1 MPVSVDDP
9 FLLASFSS
17 TTHHHQQQQAV
28 SCTPEERDTEL
39 TQDEDESNL
48 LVVAIQGEG
57 VQLYNTADQKCILS
71 YSTPPGYSFAGSAQT
86 HYKSAQ
92 LRNVYAVIAKGT
104 DIPAKEE
111 GKVVWMWK
119 DESNANNSL
128 ARSDSAM
135 TEDTVKPST
144 ARKTVHKFDRKIHQL
159 FVSPILPDH
168 VLFTNTDGSIS
179 LVTEDLKRVVNTKDF
194 QTAPASKPSKKEK
207 KGAAAQEKSGNTIWA
222 TTYNTSYSW
231 IPASALARNILIVM
245 TAVESAAGKS
255 IVTLSY
261 VNEEQRG
268 FTTLG
273 QVEIQAAAGASGFAF
288 DAKSGQL
295 SFMTADGHLKIFNFE
310 LSQGDHIVSA
320 TESLTLPLPGYAVS
334 AVTPATKPAKK
345 GNKVAME
352 IDPKVHRIDT
362 VALGDNYLAVAGI
375 HQNNGKAEQTLTIW
389 DIRYGTLQAKHVIPG
404 SPTAHNGICQLALL
418 PGSVLVMTI
427 STLLNTTIKSD
438 IYLCHFYAEPM
449 SLLGAMGRMR
459 DTAPFLGQNGQFIA
473 QDAYTSTMTALLT
486 PANMTGVVKASE
498 LTAEGTDLEKQLEAS
513 QRAENEALESLGSE
527 SKTSTIES
535 FEKIFFEHMERKSA
549 EAEKDLMKKFGVDA
563 KEAKTAV
570 KEMEE
575 KRAVAHKQLQQQQHK
590 LKNKKDTQ
598 DMDVDIE
605 PVVKAAEPTV
615 SKKKKKKAA
624 KTAAKKA
631 EKESEAAKDLLDGA
645 SSDSSSDD
653 EDDVVDLVSEDEAD
667 DDEEK
672 DEEDGDEEQEYVV
685 NEEEEQVRKEAY
697 LKAVE
702 EWRMTEAEAIKNYKA
717 QRRLLRAGRKQVPP
731 PELSHH
737 FVTTVVGRCFS
748 QLSNGQPDLD
758 FWPAKVIE
766 YLIKNQLVGNS
777 NPGAG
782 QSGIALN
789 LMERQ
794 QWSLLEL
801 ALTKFYDI
809 PEMDMIMMLKQ
820 VIGLNKNKT
829 TVSTQPSESSP
840 ASASVSSKK
849 SKASSS
855 ASPAS
860 AISVPDI
867 PHFLNLIMAA
877 PRNEV
882 FMHQALK
889 RLSVEEI
896 SVVLEVLKGWVII
909 WDERGGIGHQGQQ
922 PDRKQL
928 PGGLPGYGLVVE
940 FTTMILDV
948 HFPSLILSPH
958 LHPLLKEIQ
967 QSIRRE
973 TDVSNQLEQAL
984 RGPLGLFNRKHRE
997 MMQRKKATTTVAGAA
1012 SAAGG
1017 GAADKRR
1024 RRRWEGGEGIPDYA
1038 VEIIHL

>member
-17 TTHHHQQQQAV
+17 TTHHRQQQQAV
-28 SCTPEERDTEL
+28 SCTPEERNTEL
-39 TQDEDESNL
+39 AQDEDQSNL

-86 HYKSAQ
+86 HHKSAQ

-111 GKVVWMWK
+111 GKVVWMWR
-119 DESNANNSL
+119 DESSASSSL
-128 ARSDSAM
+128 VGSDSAM
-135 TEDTVKPST
+135 AEDTVKPST

-194 QTAPASKPSKKEK
+194 QTAPALKSSKKEK
-207 KGAAAQEKSGNTIWA
+207 KEAAMQEKSGNTVWA

-231 IPASALARNILIVM
+231 IPASALARNTLIVM
-245 TAVESAAGKS
+245 TVVEVAAGKS
-255 IVTLSY
+255 IATLSY

-288 DAKSGQL
+288 DAISGQL

-320 TESLTLPLPGYAVS
+320 TESLTLPLPGYATS
-334 AVTPATKPAKK
+334 AATPATKPTKK
-345 GNKVAME
+345 GSKVATE
-352 IDPKVHRIDT
+352 IGSKVHRVDT

-404 SPTAHNGICQLALL
+404 SSTVHNTTCQLALL

-459 DTAPFLGQNGQFIA
+459 DTAPFLGQNGQLIA
-473 QDAYTSTMTALLT
+473 QDAYTSTMTVLLT
-486 PANMTGVVKASE
+486 PANMAGVVKASE
-498 LTAEGTDLEKQLEAS
+498 LTVEGTDLEKQVEAS
-513 QRAENEALESLGSE
+513 QRVENEVLESLSSE
-527 SKTSTIES
+527 SKTSTVET
-535 FEKIFFEHMERKSA
+535 FEKIFFEHVERKSA

-563 KEAKTAV
+563 EEAKTAV

-575 KRAVAHKQLQQQQHK
+575 KRTVAHKQLQQQQHK
-590 LKNKKDTQ
+590 LKKKDTQ
-598 DMDVDIE
+598 DMDVDMESVI
-605 PVVKAAEPTV
+605 KAADPTV
-615 SKKKKKKAA
+615 NKKKKKKAA
-624 KTAAKKA
+624 KVAAKKA
-631 EKESEAAKDLLDGA
+631 EKESQAAKDLSDGA

-667 DDEEK
+667 EDEEK
-672 DEEDGDEEQEYVV
+672 DEEDGEEEQEYVV
-685 NEEEEQVRKEAY
+685 NEEEEQARKEAY

-702 EWRMTEAEAIKNYKA
+702 EWRMTEAEAIKSYKA

-782 QSGIALN
+782 QSGIALD

-829 TVSTQPSESSP
+829 TASTQPSESSSAP
-840 ASASVSSKK
+840 ASASSKK
-849 SKASSS
+849 SKAASSTS
-855 ASPAS
+855 SAS

-882 FMHQALK
+882 FMHQAFK

-896 SVVLEVLKGWVII
+896 SIVLEVLKGWIII
-909 WDERGGIGHQGQQ
+909 WDERGGIGHQNQL

-928 PGGLPGYGLVVE
+928 PGGLPGYGLIIE

-967 QSIRRE
+967 QSIQRE

-997 MMQRKKATTTVAGAA
+997 MMQRKKATTTVTGAA
-1012 SAAGG
+1012 NGG
-1017 GAADKRR
+1017 GTADKRR

-1038 VEIIHL
+1038 VEVIHL